1 MMKKN
6 WNTHYVLKV
15 TSAKKTTSQ
24 NALSEKQVKIFFCFA
39 EKLCSTLNMAAAPLI
54 LGGPKNF
61 RPKQVEGGGGG
72 GDLSKKLTLGGELNL
87 RGDL

>member
-6 WNTHYVLKV
+6 WNTHYVLKI

-54 LGGPKNF
+54 LGGTQKF
-61 RPKQVEGGGGG
+61 QTKTMGGGGVTWA
-72 GDLSKKLTLGGELNL
+72 KN
-87 RGDL
+87 

>member
-54 LGGPKNF
+54 LGGTKKF
-61 RPKQVEGGGGG
+61 QTKTIGGGG